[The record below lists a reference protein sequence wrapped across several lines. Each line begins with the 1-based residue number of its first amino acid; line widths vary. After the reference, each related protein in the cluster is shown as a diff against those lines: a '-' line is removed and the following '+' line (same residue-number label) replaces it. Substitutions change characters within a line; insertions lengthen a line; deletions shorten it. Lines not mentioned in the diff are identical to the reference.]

1 MSPGGKLPPRLA
13 AVVLPVGLLG
23 FGVAV
28 AAAFSFAVSPRDLA
42 TLAGIAG
49 LLAASTLAERYPV
62 PLDGIDT
69 GGVSLGFVFCTA
81 AIVLY
86 GWQAGVVVGM
96 AAPIMHLL
104 EHRPPIRVTYN
115 AAVMSIAAAVSGAA
129 IAPLRG
135 DEAGL
140 VFAQVI
146 VAAFAFYTVNLLLIS
161 LVVGVSAHKPFKTVT
176 RTSIEVT
183 SMPFALMA
191 SAALMLV
198 ILWQRSP
205 FLSAALVG
213 PLLAIALYQRS
224 TFRELRAMRLA
235 LTDPLTGLGNHRH
248 FHDRLERELAD
259 SQAQGYPLSLCLV
272 DIDDFKKIND
282 RFGHPGGDK
291 VLAQLA
297 TNLRQGGEAFRLGGD
312 EFAILLPG
320 RDEEGARIAAE
331 AIIER
336 ISSVDL
342 APAGPVTVSAGIAT
356 APLDDVGRDELVR
369 RSDSALYWAKEYGKN
384 QTRVYRPDVVEIA
397 ELKRLAAGPDRA
409 ARFRAAASLAKA
421 VDARD
426 AYTGSHSER
435 VSDLAARIATR
446 LGVDREQI
454 ELTRL
459 AASLHDL
466 GKLAIPEEIL
476 RKPGSALR
484 DRAARARASPADR
497 LPDAREPRRRPRRR
511 LGPAPPRALGRHRL
525 SRRSRRRGDPARG
538 PDHLR
543 RRCLRRDDVGPR
555 LPGTAHRRRGD
566 RRAGPLLGQPV
577 RPRRGGGTR
586 RRARHRSRLAG
597 LADPGVR
604 TRVAPAALRSESP
617 TDADAKQH
625 PDRPEPVPPGDL
637 LALRRRSG
645 RNTRSAARRS
655 AACACRPCP

>member
-1 MSPGGKLPPRLA
+1 MVTAGVKLPPRLA
-13 AVVLPVGLLG
+13 AVVVPVGLLG
-23 FGVAV
+23 LGVAV
-28 AAAFSFAVSPRDLA
+28 AAAVSFAVSARDVA

-115 AAVMSIAAAVSGAA
+115 ASVMAMAAAVAGAA

-135 DEAGL
+135 DEAQL
-140 VFAQVI
+140 VFAQV
-146 VAAFAFYTVNLLLIS
+146 VLAATAFYSVNLLLIS
-161 LVVGVSAHKPFKTVT
+161 LVVGVSAHKPFTTVT
-176 RTSIEVT
+176 RTSIEAT
-183 SMPFALMA
+183 GMPFALMA
-191 SAALMLV
+191 SASLMLV

-205 FLSAALVG
+205 FLSGALVG

-259 SQAQGYPLSLCLV
+259 SQAQGHPVSLCLL
-272 DIDDFKKIND
+272 DIDDFKRIND
-282 RFGHPGGDK
+282 RLGHPGGDK

-320 RDEEGARIAAE
+320 RDEDGARIAAE

-336 ISSVDL
+336 IGSAEL
-342 APAGPVTVSAGIAT
+342 QPAGLVTVSAGIAT
-356 APLDDVGRDELVR
+356 APHDDVDRDELVR
-369 RSDSALYWAKEYGKN
+369 RADSALYWAKEYGKN

-435 VSDLAARIATR
+435 VSDLAAKIAAR

-476 RKPGSALR
+476 RKPGPLSETERLVLER
-484 DRAARARASPADR
+484 HPQIGYRMLESLGVDPVADWVLHHHER
-497 LPDAREPRRRPRRR
+497 WDGTGYPDAIGGEEIPLGARIIFVADAYDAMTSDRVYRGR
-511 LGPAPPRALGRHRL
+511 LTDDEAIAELARCSG
-525 SRRSRRRGDPARG
+525 SQFDPEV
-538 PDHLR
+538 
-543 RRCLRRDDVGPR
+543 VG
-555 LPGTAHRRRGD
+555 A
-566 RRAGPLLGQPV
+566 
-577 RPRRGGGTR
+577 
-586 RRARHRSRLAG
+586 
-597 LADPGVR
+597 LADELGIGAAW
-604 TRVAPAALRSESP
+604 TAAIPA
-617 TDADAKQH
+617 
-625 PDRPEPVPPGDL
+625 
-637 LALRRRSG
+637 
-645 RNTRSAARRS
+645 
-655 AACACRPCP
+655 